1 MKPIFTAVC
10 IFLYTSA
17 PSFAATPSTESLD
30 ALFEVTRAQALVS
43 SMSANVEQSIR
54 LTTEQALGGK
64 TLNDA
69 ERRAIDNMTKKAAEI
84 VRQELT
90 WDKLRPIYINI
101 YQESLTQEDIDGLV
115 AFYRSPAG
123 DAMVKKMPLVGQKTM
138 GAVQAM
144 IGPMM
149 KKLQSAQAEAMAE
162 IKGAQ

>member
-1 MKPIFTAVC
+1 MKTILTAAL
-10 IFLYTSA
+10 IFLCASA
-17 PSFAATPSTESLD
+17 PALAATPSTESLD
-30 ALFEVTRAQALVS
+30 ALFEVTRAPALVG
-43 SMSANVEQSIR
+43 SMSASVEQNIR
-54 LTTEQALGGK
+54 LTAEQALEGK

-69 ERRAIDNMTKKAAEI
+69 QRRAMDNMTKKLAEV

-90 WDKLRPIYINI
+90 WDKLRPLYINI

-138 GAVQAM
+138 SAVQTM

-162 IKGAQ
+162 FKAAQ